1 MFQTKDTHHSGGV
14 EVEYDQ
20 VRHEDDGD
28 DPLTDTRLE
37 AFKNE
42 IRQRV
47 RELIGGETS
56 SVVTQ
61 FTIDKLSSAVAEYI
75 ERAREER
82 RLSPQE
88 LPRVGL
94 YDHHVVVRDHFAR
107 AKHRRNHFA
116 VIRFTDESEI
126 HYYPRGV
133 SWRRAKKVLTAKVA
147 SARTMINVRVHFR
160 PLVKVVE
167 IDLSLKL

>member
-1 MFQTKDTHHSGGV
+1 MFQTRSACH
-14 EVEYDQ
+14 EY
-20 VRHEDDGD
+20 DGD

-42 IRQRV
+42 IRQQV
-47 RELIGGETS
+47 RELVGGETS
-56 SVVTQ
+56 WAVTPV
-61 FTIDKLSSAVAEYI
+61 TIDKLSSVIAEYI
-75 ERAREER
+75 ERVREER
-82 RLSPQE
+82 RLLSHE
-88 LPRVGL
+88 FPRVGL
-94 YDHHVVVRDHFAR
+94 YDHHVVVRDHSAR
-107 AKHRRNHFA
+107 AKHRQNHFA
-116 VIRFTDESEI
+116 IIRFTDESEI
-126 HYYPRGV
+126 HYYQRGV